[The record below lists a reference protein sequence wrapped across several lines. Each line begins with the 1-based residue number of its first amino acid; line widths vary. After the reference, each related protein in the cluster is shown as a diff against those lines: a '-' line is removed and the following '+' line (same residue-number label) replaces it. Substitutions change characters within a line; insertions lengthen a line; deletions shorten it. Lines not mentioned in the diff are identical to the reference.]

1 MTVKKYAIE
10 NKISIETVRRR
21 IWSGKIK
28 AKLIEGQYIIND
40 NQNKLKIEKLKAEVE
55 SLKSKIA
62 NRDRIIESKDK
73 GIQVQDDS
81 IAMQTKENKEL
92 KVAIE
97 QIGTKLVYARKPAGR
112 KFVDHLSFRG

>member
-1 MTVKKYAIE
+1 MKLSDGESGLERSKLNLSKAS
-10 NKISIETVRRR
+10 ISLTTTVR
-21 IWSGKIK
+21 
-28 AKLIEGQYIIND
+28 QQVDD
-40 NQNKLKIEKLKAEVE
+40 NQNELKIEKLKAEVE

-62 NRDRIIESKDK
+62 DRDRIIESKDK

-97 QIGTKLVYARKPAGR
+97 QIGTKLVYARRPAER
-112 KFVDHLSFRG
+112 KFVDYLSFRG